1 MIVPLSFRRL
11 GRLLLVAAASLA
23 ACTENDVGSQ
33 SCPALC
39 PNTNVA
45 VRDTSFEVELADT
58 TLAGFPLFGT
68 EGALLVA
75 DAPGAL
81 DVRGVIRFDSLA
93 TAYLPPG
100 FTADSSPVPITRPDS
115 ARLFLRVDTLTSR
128 VPSTFTINLYDV
140 DTTTVDSLTQL
151 LVPLYTP
158 ARLLGTRTF
167 TKPEWLDTVS
177 IPVDTAKLRV
187 LVTTTGRVR
196 LGIKIVAPPGQT
208 ALARFGSSETNGA
221 PQFRYKA
228 APDSGATL
236 VNVSPRS
243 RTPLLFA
250 TAQEVFLD
258 YSIIVQG
265 TPPLAANTLGVG
277 GLPAR
282 RSVLTFTA
290 LPASILDSAQVVR
303 ATLTLTQLPRPG
315 YLATDTAQLLPLPF
329 VASTAVVDPV
339 RAAAMAQPLF
349 GAVRAR
355 YATGAWTDS
364 LKLVPADSGQRKVEL
379 TAIFREWRLN
389 PTLERRLIAFK
400 VKDEGFTQADLRFWS
415 RNAPAGLRPKLRIQ
429 YIPAPTTLIP

>member
-68 EGALLVA
+68 EAALLVA
-75 DAPGAL
+75 DVPGTL
-81 DVRGVIRFDSLA
+81 DVRGVIRFDSLS

-100 FTADSSPVPITRPDS
+100 FTADSAPVPITRPDS
-115 ARLFLRVDTLTSR
+115 ARLFLRVDTLNSR

-140 DTTTVDSLTQL
+140 DTTTVDSLTQQ
-151 LVPLYTP
+151 LVPLYTA

-167 TKPEWLDTVS
+167 TRPEWLDTVS

-187 LVTTTGRVR
+187 LVTTAGRVR
-196 LGIKIVAPPGQT
+196 FGLKIVAPPGQT
-208 ALARFGSSETNGA
+208 AMARLATSETSVA
-221 PQFRYKA
+221 PQFIYKA
-228 APDSGATL
+228 APDSGATIVTL
-236 VNVSPRS
+236 SPRS
-243 RTPLLFA
+243 RTPLLFS
-250 TAQEVFLD
+250 TAQASFID
-258 YSIIVQG
+258 FSIVVQG
-265 TPPLAANTLGVG
+265 TPGLAANTMAVG
-277 GLPAR
+277 GIPAR
-282 RSVLTFTA
+282 RPVITFTGIPSA
-290 LPASILDSAQVVR
+290 LIDSAQVVR

-315 YLATDTAQLLPLPF
+315 YLATDTAQLVPLPF
-329 VASTAVVDPV
+329 VASTAVTDPV
-339 RAAAMAQPLF
+339 RAANMAQPFTGVARL
-349 GAVRAR
+349 R

-364 LKLVPADSGQRKVEL
+364 LKLLPADTGQKKVEL

-389 PTLERRLIAFK
+389 PTLERRLIALK

-415 RNAPAGLRPKLRIQ
+415 RSAPTGLRPRLRIQ